1 MLKVQSQST
10 KAKNP
15 EMDRL
20 ANIIGSNG
28 TAEADMISHVLLCL

>member
-10 KAKNP
+10 KAKGS
-15 EMDRL
+15 EMDGL
-20 ANIIGSNG
+20 ANTVGSNV